1 MKEIQ
6 LAHGGGGE
14 EMNEL
19 LQRLFSL
26 FDNGILKEA
35 NDAAIVSFG
44 ENGDLNSSENTKLT
58 QNNDLN
64 LKQSANFSQSDSPSS
79 NENLKF
85 AHKGDLNSNNK
96 ASSAQNGNLNLSQ
109 NLEQNSTCAQK
120 SVLNLNDKA
129 KLTQNNDLNSKQS
142 ANSVQKSL
150 NLSDKFA
157 ISTDSFT
164 LSPIFLDD
172 EVNIGKLCVCGS
184 VNDVLMVGAEPEFLS
199 LAFIIEEGLSVE
211 KLDKIAQSIKK
222 ECDKAGVQ
230 VVCGDTKVVPKGK
243 GDEIYINTT
252 AFGRIVRA
260 CETKNIRQGLSVLV
274 SGDIGR
280 HGAAV
285 LVQRNALEASVK
297 SDCKCLKD
305 EVMSLLRENVEVVAM
320 RDATR
325 GGLSAVLNEW
335 ARQSGL
341 DIVIFEEK
349 IIIKDEVKGIC
360 ELFGYEAYELANEG
374 TFVLCV
380 EKAHEQRALQILQ
393 KFNKNASIIGEVL
406 ENRKSRVILQNAYG
420 AKRFL
425 EAPKGELLP
434 RIC

>member
-26 FDNGILKEA
+26 FDNGISKEA
-35 NDAAIVSFG
+35 NDAAIVSFRG
-44 ENGDLNSSENTKLT
+44 NGDLNSSDKAKLT

-64 LKQSANFSQSDSPSS
+64 SKKSVNFSQSDSPSS
-79 NENLKF
+79 SENLKF
-85 AHKGDLNSNNK
+85 AHNGDLDLSSKANSV
-96 ASSAQNGNLNLSQ
+96 QNGNLNLSQ
-109 NLEQNSTCAQK
+109 NLEQNSTCTQK
-120 SVLNLNDKA
+120 SV
-129 KLTQNNDLNSKQS
+129 
-142 ANSVQKSL
+142 L

-164 LSPIFLDD
+164 LSPIFLDE

-260 CETKNIRQGLSVLV
+260 CETKNIRSGLSVLV

-285 LVQRNALEASVK
+285 LVQRNALETSVK

-305 EVMSLLRENVEVVAM
+305 EVMSLLRENVNVVAM

>member
-44 ENGDLNSSENTKLT
+44 GNGDLNLSENAKLT

-64 LKQSANFSQSDSPSS
+64 SKQSVNFSQSDSPSS
-79 NENLKF
+79 NENLRF
-85 AHKGDLNSNNK
+85 AHKGDLNSNDK

-109 NLEQNSTCAQK
+109 NLEQNSTCTQK
-120 SVLNLNDKA
+120 SI
-129 KLTQNNDLNSKQS
+129 
-142 ANSVQKSL
+142 L

-199 LAFIIEEGLSVE
+199 LALIIEEGLSVE
-211 KLDKIAQSIKK
+211 KLDTIAQSIKK

-252 AFGRIVRA
+252 AFGRIIRA
-260 CETKNIRQGLSVLV
+260 CETKNIRQGLSVLI

-305 EVMSLLRENVEVVAM
+305 EVMSLLHENVEVVAM

>member
-44 ENGDLNSSENTKLT
+44 GNGDLNSSENAKST

-64 LKQSANFSQSDSPSS
+64 LKKSVNFSQSDSPSS
-79 NENLKF
+79 NEKLKF
-85 AHKGDLNSNNK
+85 AHKGDLNLNDK
-96 ASSAQNGNLNLSQ
+96 ASSAQNGNLNLNQ

-142 ANSVQKSL
+142 VNLAQKSL

-211 KLDKIAQSIKK
+211 KLDKIARSIKK

-252 AFGRIVRA
+252 AFGRIIKA

-285 LVQRNALEASVK
+285 LVQRNALEASIK

-349 IIIKDEVKGIC
+349 ITIKDEVKGIC

>member
-44 ENGDLNSSENTKLT
+44 GNGDLNLSENAKLT

-64 LKQSANFSQSDSPSS
+64 SKQSVNFSQSDSPSS
-79 NENLKF
+79 NENLRF
-85 AHKGDLNSNNK
+85 AHKGDLNSNDK

-109 NLEQNSTCAQK
+109 NLEQNSTCTQK
-120 SVLNLNDKA
+120 SI
-129 KLTQNNDLNSKQS
+129 
-142 ANSVQKSL
+142 L

-184 VNDVLMVGAEPEFLS
+184 VNDVLMVGADPEFLS

-211 KLDKIAQSIKK
+211 KLDKIARSIKK

-252 AFGRIVRA
+252 AFGRIIRA

-285 LVQRNALEASVK
+285 LMQRNALEASVK

-360 ELFGYEAYELANEG
+360 ELFGYETYELANEG

>member
-44 ENGDLNSSENTKLT
+44 GNGDLNLSEKAKLT

-64 LKQSANFSQSDSPSS
+64 SKQSVNFSQSDSPSS
-79 NENLKF
+79 NENLRF
-85 AHKGDLNSNNK
+85 AHKGDLNSNDK

-109 NLEQNSTCAQK
+109 NLEQNSTCTQK
-120 SVLNLNDKA
+120 SI
-129 KLTQNNDLNSKQS
+129 
-142 ANSVQKSL
+142 L

-199 LAFIIEEGLSVE
+199 LALIIEEGLSVE
-211 KLDKIAQSIKK
+211 KLDKIARSIKK

-252 AFGRIVRA
+252 AFGRIIRA

>member
-44 ENGDLNSSENTKLT
+44 GNGDLNSSENAKLT

-64 LKQSANFSQSDSPSS
+64 LKKSVNFSQSDSPSS

-85 AHKGDLNSNNK
+85 AHNDDSN
-96 ASSAQNGNLNLSQ
+96 
-109 NLEQNSTCAQK
+109 
-120 SVLNLNDKA
+120 
-129 KLTQNNDLNSKQS
+129 LNSKM
-142 ANSVQKSL
+142 NSVQKSL

-252 AFGRIVRA
+252 AFGRIIRA

-349 IIIKDEVKGIC
+349 ITIKDEVKGIC

>member
-44 ENGDLNSSENTKLT
+44 GNGDLNLSENAKLT

-64 LKQSANFSQSDSPSS
+64 SKQSVNFSQSDSPSS

-85 AHKGDLNSNNK
+85 AHNDDSNSNSKMN
-96 ASSAQNGNLNLSQ
+96 SVQNGNLNLSQ

-120 SVLNLNDKA
+120 SV
-129 KLTQNNDLNSKQS
+129 
-142 ANSVQKSL
+142 L

-211 KLDKIAQSIKK
+211 KLDKIARSIKK

-252 AFGRIVRA
+252 AFGRIIRA

>member
-44 ENGDLNSSENTKLT
+44 GNGDLNSSEKAKLT

-85 AHKGDLNSNNK
+85 AHNDDSNSNSKMN
-96 ASSAQNGNLNLSQ
+96 SAQNGNLNLSQ
-109 NLEQNSTCAQK
+109 NLEQNSTCTQK
-120 SVLNLNDKA
+120 SV
-129 KLTQNNDLNSKQS
+129 
-142 ANSVQKSL
+142 L

-252 AFGRIVRA
+252 AFGRIIRA

-305 EVMSLLRENVEVVAM
+305 EVMSLLRKNVEVVAM

-335 ARQSGL
+335 ARQSEL

-380 EKAHEQRALQILQ
+380 EKMHEQRALQILQ